1 MIHFFRNNYKALLL
15 GGVITIG
22 FTILLMISERNFV
35 IMFSEYDSRPLSLL
49 INILVFLVC
58 WLILASLL
66 TRFPAYKIVGV
77 LSLLVLASVAE
88 RYLHISR
95 NPLTIPLIILFWLGV
110 ANLILPQFF
119 KKYRVLILAVYGL
132 LIAYFLYL
140 FISTP
145 NFNTQNRESFASF
158 ILFPL
163 PVFAAIW
170 GYEQWRWL
178 RTLKTDKAQT
188 ELSLLK
194 SQVDPHFFFNTLN
207 NLYGLV
213 LEKSDRAPDVI
224 LKLSD
229 MMRYTIYKGK
239 EEYVLLKDEISYL
252 EDYIDL
258 HKIRYRQQVD
268 INFEK
273 AVDEQIQI
281 TPLLFIILLEN
292 AFKHGIEKKR
302 ENAFI
307 HIRLESQG
315 NQLLFSIQNS
325 FDASKPQ
332 GTPGIG
338 LDNLK
343 KRLAHT
349 YPNRHNL
356 TIKKGNNVYS
366 AELSIELT

>member
-1 MIHFFRNNYKALLL
+1 MIHLFRNNQKALLL

-49 INILVFLVC
+49 INVLVFLFC
-58 WLILASLL
+58 WLILSSLL
-66 TRFPAYKIVGV
+66 IRFPAYKIISV

-110 ANLILPQFF
+110 ANLILPLFF
-119 KKYRVLILAVYGL
+119 KKYRSLILAVYGL
-132 LIAYFLYL
+132 LIGYFLYL

-145 NFNTQNRESFASF
+145 DFNTQNRESFASF

-163 PVFAAIW
+163 PIFAALW

-178 RTLKTDKAQT
+178 QHLKTDKTHT

-213 LEKSDRAPDVI
+213 LEKSDQAPEVI

-239 EEYVLLKDEISYL
+239 EDYVLLKEEISYL
-252 EDYIDL
+252 EDYIEL
-258 HKIRYRQQVD
+258 HKIRYRKKVD
-268 INFEK
+268 IRFSKE
-273 AVDEQIQI
+273 VDEQLRI

-292 AFKHGIEKKR
+292 AFKHGVEKIW
-302 ENAFI
+302 ENAFV
-307 HIRLESQG
+307 HIRLESEG
-315 NQLLFSIQNS
+315 NKLLFSIENN
-325 FDASKPQ
+325 FDASRPKA
-332 GTPGIG
+332 TPGIG

-343 KRLAHT
+343 KRLAHI
-349 YPNRHNL
+349 YPNRHDL
-356 TIKKGNNVYS
+356 RIEKENNVYS
-366 AELSIELT
+366 VHLSLELI